1 MNNMESSNQ
10 NEFWNSIVDFV
21 IKPVVSVA
29 VITIYIKILWEV
41 AKFVWNLI

>member
-21 IKPVVSVA
+21 IKPVISVA

-41 AKFVWNLI
+41 AKFIWNLI